1 MKLIPIGAFSPRG
14 AFSSIHAS
22 PDDAVEI
29 HRLVNSRRSIGM
41 HWGCWA
47 LGDEP
52 VMKDPQRLKQACVDR
67 GVDPDEFNTLY
78 IGETLRLVSGWD

>member
-1 MKLIPIGAFSPRG
+1 
-14 AFSSIHAS
+14 
-22 PDDAVEI
+22 
-29 HRLVNSRRSIGM
+29 M